1 MTFSLLARFGLVVA
15 IAATCVLSFCGGS
28 PVRAQEMQ
36 YPLAVVQTANQVTY
50 VADRNLP
57 GIWKIEGGQASV
69 YFQGSKK
76 FRTPLNAVRCLALD
90 AQGTLYAGDTSTR
103 EIYKFD
109 AEGKPQPMTK
119 GYIGIPMGIVVD
131 SKGNLFVADLERQCV
146 FQVTPAGEVSEF
158 VKIQGPRGIAIDKQ
172 DRLWVLTNT
181 GDSLVRFA
189 PDKTKE
195 VLVSGTP
202 FQFTNQIVVDEASNA
217 YFCDGYAHAVVM
229 LAPGGQPKNLAIG
242 EPLNHPVGITLVG
255 KQIMVADPHAK
266 SIFSLS
272 TEGESKI
279 ERFYPR

>member
-1 MTFSLLARFGLVVA
+1 MTFSLLGRFGFAIAVVA
-15 IAATCVLSFCGGS
+15 ACILSFGGGS
-28 PVRAQEMQ
+28 PLRAQEMQ
-36 YPLAVVQTANQVTY
+36 YPLAVVQTANEVTY

-57 GIWKIEGGQASV
+57 GIWKIENGQASV

-76 FRTPLNAVRCLALD
+76 FRTPLNAVRCLAID

-109 AEGKPQPMTK
+109 AESKPQPMTK
-119 GYIGIPMGIVVD
+119 GYIGIPMGIVID
-131 SKGNLFVADLERQCV
+131 SKGNLFVADLERHCV
-146 FQVTPAGEVSEF
+146 FQVTTAGEVSEF

-195 VLVSGTP
+195 VLVAGTP

-255 KQIMVADPHAK
+255 KQILVADPQAK